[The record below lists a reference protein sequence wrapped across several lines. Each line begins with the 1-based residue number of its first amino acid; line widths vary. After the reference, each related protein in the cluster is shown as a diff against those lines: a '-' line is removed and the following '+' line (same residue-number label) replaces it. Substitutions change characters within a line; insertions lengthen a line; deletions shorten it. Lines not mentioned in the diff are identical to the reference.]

1 MLSGVSF
8 ILIYNLYANVYV
20 IVIIIK
26 PTCIGEKIDEI
37 MFKEEKKNLR
47 LNKNTSRHL
56 ERF

>member
-26 PTCIGEKIDEI
+26 PTCIGKKIDEI
-37 MFKEEKKNLR
+37 MFKEGKKSKIKQKYL
-47 LNKNTSRHL
+47 KT
-56 ERF
+56 FGKF